1 MKRLATLSAAIAL
14 SISPAFTVQA
24 QMKDMDMQKGMDMNG
39 TEMKKDGGKSG
50 QGTVHKGTGVVKKVD
65 AAKGAVT
72 LDHEPIKSANWSAMT
87 MTFNVKDKK
96 MLENV
101 KSGQKVQFEFV
112 QEGKENV
119 ITSIK

>member
-1 MKRLATLSAAIAL
+1 MKRLAILSAIAAL
-14 SISPAFTVQA
+14 STGAVFTVQA
-24 QMKDMDMQKGMDMNG
+24 QMKDMDMKEM
-39 TEMKKDGGKSG
+39 EMKKDGGKAG
-50 QGTVHKGTGVVKKVD
+50 QGTVHKGAGVVKKVD

-72 LDHEPIKSANWSAMT
+72 LDHEPIKSVNWSAMT
-87 MTFNVKDKK
+87 MTFNVKDRK

>member
-1 MKRLATLSAAIAL
+1 MKRFTSLSAILVL
-14 SISPAFTVQA
+14 SISAAFTVEA
-24 QMKDMDMQKGMDMNG
+24 QMKDMDMQKGMDMKG
-39 TEMKKDGGKSG
+39 MEMKKDGGKAG

-65 AAKGAVT
+65 ASKGAVT
-72 LDHEPIKSANWSAMT
+72 LDHEPIKSVNWSAMT

>member
-1 MKRLATLSAAIAL
+1 
-14 SISPAFTVQA
+14 
-24 QMKDMDMQKGMDMNG
+24 
-39 TEMKKDGGKSG
+39 
-50 QGTVHKGTGVVKKVD
+50 VVKKVD

-72 LDHEPIKSANWSAMT
+72 LDHEAIKSANWSAMT
-87 MTFNVKDKK
+87 MTFNVKDRK

-101 KSGQKVQFEFV
+101 KSGQKVQFEFI

>member
-1 MKRLATLSAAIAL
+1 MKCLATLSVLVAL
-14 SISPAFTVQA
+14 SIGAVFTVQA
-24 QMKDMDMQKGMDMNG
+24 QMKDMDMHKGMDMKG
-39 TEMKKDGGKSG
+39 METKKDGGKAV

-112 QEGKENV
+112 QQGKDNL

>member
-1 MKRLATLSAAIAL
+1 MKRLATLSILIL
-14 SISPAFTVQA
+14 SISAAFTVQA
-24 QMKDMDMQKGMDMNG
+24 QMKDMDMQKGMELKGM
-39 TEMKKDGGKSG
+39 EMKKDGGKTG
-50 QGTVHKGTGVVKKVD
+50 QSSVHKGTGVVKKVD
-65 AAKGAVT
+65 ASKGAVT

-87 MTFNVKDKK
+87 MTFTVKDKK

-119 ITSIK
+119 ISRIK

>member
-1 MKRLATLSAAIAL
+1 MKRLVTLSGIMAL
-14 SISPAFTVQA
+14 SISAVFTVQA
-24 QMKDMDMQKGMDMNG
+24 QMKDMDMHKGMDMKG
-39 TEMKKDGGKSG
+39 TEMKKDGGKAAP
-50 QGTVHKGTGVVKKVD
+50 GTIHKGTGVVKKVD

-72 LDHEPIKSANWSAMT
+72 LDHEPIKSVNWSAMT

>member
-1 MKRLATLSAAIAL
+1 MKHLAILSAIVAL
-14 SISPAFTVQA
+14 SISAAFTVQA
-24 QMKDMDMQKGMDMNG
+24 QMKDMDMKGM
-39 TEMKKDGGKSG
+39 EMKKDGGTAAQS
-50 QGTVHKGTGVVKKVD
+50 TIHKGTGVIKKVD

-72 LDHEPIKSANWSAMT
+72 LDHEPIKSVNWSAMT

-112 QEGKENV
+112 QQGKENV
-119 ITSIK
+119 ITSIR

>member
-1 MKRLATLSAAIAL
+1 MNRFTTLSAIL
-14 SISPAFTVQA
+14 VFSISAFTVEA
-24 QMKDMDMQKGMDMNG
+24 QMKDMDTQKGMDMKG
-39 TEMKKDGGKSG
+39 MEMKKDGGKAA
-50 QGTVHKGTGVVKKVD
+50 QGTVHKGSGVVKKID

-72 LDHEPIKSANWSAMT
+72 LDHEPIKSVGWSAMT
-87 MTFNVKDKK
+87 MTFIVKDKK

>member
-1 MKRLATLSAAIAL
+1 MKRQATLSVIVAL
-14 SISPAFTVQA
+14 SISAALTVQA
-24 QMKDMDMQKGMDMNG
+24 QMKDMDMNKGMDMKG
-39 TEMKKDGGKSG
+39 MEMKKDGVKAG

-72 LDHEPIKSANWSAMT
+72 LDHEPIRSVNWSAMT

-101 KSGQKVQFEFV
+101 KSGQRVQFEFI
-112 QEGKENV
+112 QQGKENV
-119 ITSIK
+119 ITSIR